1 MPIEARIIG
10 VADAFDAMTST
21 RAYRRA
27 LTQEVAFT
35 ELRDKTGT
43 QFDGECVE
51 ALIGVIEQRGERYG
65 AGFEEDVADFATPP
79 PEAGT
84 GSAGLGDFAA
94 EQEDEAEDVRS

>member
-1 MPIEARIIG
+1 VARIIS

-43 QFDGECVE
+43 QFDGPCVE
-51 ALIGVIEQRGERYG
+51 ALIATIERRGERYG
-65 AGFEEDVADFATPP
+65 DGHETEVAEFATPP
-79 PEAGT
+79 PVVGT
-84 GSAGLGDFAA
+84 GSAGLGNLEV
-94 EQEDEAEDVRS
+94 EQEVST